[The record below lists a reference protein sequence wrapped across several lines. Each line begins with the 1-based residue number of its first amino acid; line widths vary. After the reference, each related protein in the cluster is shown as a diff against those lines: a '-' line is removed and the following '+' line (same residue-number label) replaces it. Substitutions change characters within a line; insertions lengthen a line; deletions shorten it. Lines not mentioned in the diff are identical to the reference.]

1 MNSGVQGFQITFFT
15 QQNRR
20 HGDKPVAEYLLDIAR
35 ALGIRGAT
43 LLMGTE
49 SFGHDRRLHSWRF
62 FELAE
67 QPVEVVMAVSAEE
80 ERRLFER
87 LREEN
92 IHVFYVKSAVEFGTL
107 GEP

>member
-20 HGDKPVAEYLLDIAR
+20 HGDKPVAECLLDIAH
-35 ALGIRGAT
+35 ALGIQGAT
-43 LLMGTE
+43 LLMGAE
-49 SFGHDRRLHSWRF
+49 GFGHDRRVHSWRF

-67 QPVEVVMAVSAEE
+67 QPIEVVMAVSAEE

-87 LREEN
+87 LRAEN

-107 GEP
+107 GAP